1 MNYPRALALGVRGA
15 CLKRPEVSHR
25 RAYNI
30 PMAEQKRRYHRFKDF
45 FRGSMEYQGSSYFC
59 VVEEIS
65 QRGLRL
71 LSAAAVNIGDRMRVD
86 LHISQDTR
94 LSCVIEVRQFIGD
107 ALGAEIVDIAEADA
121 NVLRGLIEG
130 HYSAAQREGGLH

>member
-1 MNYPRALALGVRGA
+1 
-15 CLKRPEVSHR
+15 
-25 RAYNI
+25 
-30 PMAEQKRRYHRFKDF
+30 
-45 FRGSMEYQGSSYFC
+45 MEYQGSSYFC